1 MFKEMAIKGGLMVG
15 ALIAAQVIIGKL
27 EDRALKRDIEKVKSE
42 EEGNEQ
48 SKKDEKTKL
57 RIVK

>member
-1 MFKEMAIKGGLMVG
+1 MFKEMVIKGGLMVC
-15 ALIAAQVIIGKL
+15 ANIAAQVIIEKL
-27 EDRALKRDIEKVKSE
+27 ADRAFKRDVEKIMSE

-48 SKKDEKTKL
+48 SKKDEKIEL

>member
-1 MFKEMAIKGGLMVG
+1 MFKEMVIKGGLMVG
-15 ALIAAQVIIGKL
+15 AIIAAQVIIEKL
-27 EDRALKRDIEKVKSE
+27 EDRAFKRDVEKIMSE

-48 SKKDEKTKL
+48 SKKDEKIEL